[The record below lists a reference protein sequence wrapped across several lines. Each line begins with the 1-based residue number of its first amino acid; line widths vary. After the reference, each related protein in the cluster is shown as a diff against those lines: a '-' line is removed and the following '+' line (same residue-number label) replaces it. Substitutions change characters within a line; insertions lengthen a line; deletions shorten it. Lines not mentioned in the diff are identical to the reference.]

1 MIVIPFRWGMCQH
14 FIKGCKDVCG
24 LYKVSVINVAPSVDY
39 RNLQAALLEYNT
51 LLEFN
56 VYEERIGG
64 KKGEIC
70 SNVP

>member
-39 RNLQAALLEYNT
+39 RNLQAALL
-51 LLEFN
+51 
-56 VYEERIGG
+56 
-64 KKGEIC
+64 
-70 SNVP
+70 